1 MNPFLQLGLVVAVFV
16 FAAGNLAAEV
26 TRVKIIPR
34 DTDPAIG
41 AEFNQPNTAYVDR
54 GIVVEGDPRLPAV
67 RRELLVFLPGTSGSG
82 DRGGEGL
89 CELAARLGYHAVS
102 LTYPTAVAAAQVC
115 ANDPDPTA
123 FESFRWALIEGGR
136 SPHITVSRTES
147 IEHRLIRLLQRLQAL
162 RPREAWGQFL
172 QADGTLRWESIAVSG
187 HSQGGGHAALIAL
200 RHRVARVIC
209 TGAPKDYSRALDA
222 PAAWYTRESA
232 TPKSRFFTF
241 NHVADRQGCNWPQQ
255 LRNLAALGLTA
266 LGAPVDVSKSSPPY
280 GASRVLFTTFP
291 ATNDSREAHSSV
303 IASKDASRLEPVWR
317 YLLTAAT
324 PEGTERDSAPASKNR
339 ARSRSSRPEWN

>member
-1 MNPFLQLGLVVAVFV
+1 MTIRGWAVHFGLLILVGVVS
-16 FAAGNLAAEV
+16 LRAEV
-26 TRVKIIPR
+26 TRVKILPH

-41 AEFNQPNTAYVDR
+41 SEFNQPNTAYVER
-54 GIVVEGDPRLPAV
+54 GILVDRDPKMPTARH
-67 RRELLVFLPGTSGSG
+67 ELLVFLPGTSGSG

-123 FESFRWALIEGGR
+123 FELFRWALIEGGR
-136 SPHITVSRTES
+136 SPHITVSRADS
-147 IEHRLIRLLQRLQAL
+147 IEHRLIRLLQRLQQL

-172 QADGTLRWESIAVSG
+172 QADGTLRWEAIAVSG

-209 TGAPKDYSRALDA
+209 TGAPKDYSRVLDA
-222 PAAWYTRESA
+222 PAAWYAQASA

-241 NHVADRQGCNWPQQ
+241 NHVADRQGCNWEQQ
-255 LRNLAALGLTA
+255 LRNVAALGLTR
-266 LGAPVDVSKSSPPY
+266 LGAPVDVSQSVPPY
-280 GASRVLFTTFP
+280 GGSRVLFTTFP
-291 ATNDSREAHSSV
+291 DTRDSREAHGSV
-303 IASKDASRLEPVWR
+303 ITSRDAVRLEPIWR
-317 YLLTAAT
+317 YLLTAPAADSDD
-324 PEGTERDSAPASKNR
+324 ERGELGAK
-339 ARSRSSRPEWN
+339 